1 VKEMRFLVLSTPKE
15 RPPLEQLPGLLTAER
30 EWFDRN
36 REYLEAYGWFADSGG
51 FGLVDVP
58 DLETLS
64 RINNEH
70 PFAYSSD
77 TEIRAVVDAD
87 VAVQQVRTLLEQH
100 GIAAAA

>member
-1 VKEMRFLVLSTPKE
+1 MRFLVLSTPKE
-15 RPPLEQLPGLLTAER
+15 RPPLEQLPDLLTAER

-36 REYLEAYGWFADSGG
+36 REYLVAYGWFADTGG

-64 RINNEH
+64 RINREH
-70 PFAYSSD
+70 PFAYGSE
-77 TEIRAVVDAD
+77 TEIRAIVDGD
-87 VAVQQVRTLLEQH
+87 VAVQQVRALLEQQ